1 MPLIRLRTGGGR
13 ARALERGMKMG
24 HKPKLTR
31 HQQHGAIKRSKE
43 GKPMR
48 EIARSYAVS
57 HSAISLLPPM
67 AA

>member
-1 MPLIRLRTGGGR
+1 
-13 ARALERGMKMG
+13 MKMG